1 MTTEIEQLHAI
12 PSTMTP
18 PASPWRHLSTVVI
31 VGLIAAIPLVFFGDY
46 WMFVAAKILAFGIAA
61 MGLQILYGRAGLMSL
76 AQGAFMGVGAYT
88 GYLVAQSGLGPGM
101 QLLAVIGVASFVA
114 LIVGLPT
121 LRLSPLRLAIVTLA
135 FGELF
140 NWLLINSTEWTGGS
154 QGAPVDPLIILG
166 FDTSYP
172 LDAYVV
178 ALAFAVPLTLLALN
192 LGQTHLGR
200 RMMSIR
206 DSEMAAVSVGVFVPK
221 TKIIAFV
228 LSAVFGGIG
237 GWLYSATTGFIAP
250 PDFDLFASVFLLAAV
265 VIGGSRSVAGAW
277 MGAAFIVLLP
287 EGFNLIG
294 QPNLYA
300 LAGGVLLATTALL
313 LPDGFAG
320 VFARAKS
327 LTARIR
333 AQREHGA

>member
-1 MTTEIEQLHAI
+1 MTTQIRQLPAT
-12 PSTMTP
+12 PSMMSPP
-18 PASPWRHLSTVVI
+18 PARWPHLSTVVI
-31 VGLIAAIPLVFFGDY
+31 VGLIAAVPLVFFGDY

-76 AQGAFMGVGAYT
+76 AQGAFMGVGAYA
-88 GYLVAQSGLGPGM
+88 GYLVAQSGLGPGI
-101 QLLAVIGVASFVA
+101 QLLAVIAAASLVA

-154 QGAPVDPLIILG
+154 QGAPVEPLIIFG

-172 LDAYVV
+172 LDAYLV
-178 ALAFAVPLTLLALN
+178 ALAFAVPLTLFALN

-200 RMMSIR
+200 RMMAIR
-206 DSEMAAVSVGVFVPK
+206 DSEMAAVSVGVFIPK

-277 MGAAFIVLLP
+277 MGTAFIVLLP

-300 LAGGVLLATTALL
+300 LAGGLLLATTALL
-313 LPDGFAG
+313 LPDGFSG
-320 VFARAKS
+320 VFAHIKS
-327 LTARIR
+327 LITRMR
-333 AQREHGA
+333 AQEDRA